1 MVSRPTR
8 VVCALAVVV
17 ALAGCSSA
25 LPPSPQAGPSTPSF
39 VPMPDP
45 ASIQQVLDPAKEF
58 VVLNRLQDVSGSFSW
73 VACGGQDQALY
84 HGEARVYFRMPE
96 DIDPQRYVGKIAH
109 MMVSHGWMDGPVPG
123 ERPFGTLIHTN
134 EVRAIITGGT
144 RDNPE
149 TGQIQLLG
157 ECRNTTDHR
166 GDASAVSI
174 TDRLRQR

>member
-8 VVCALAVVV
+8 VGCTLAVVV
-17 ALAGCSSA
+17 AVAGCSSA
-25 LPPSPQAGPSTPSF
+25 SQQSPSKPSF

-45 ASIQQVLDPAKEF
+45 ASIQQVIDPAKEF

-73 VACGGQDQALY
+73 VACGGQDEARY
-84 HGEARVYFRMPE
+84 YGEARVYFRMPE
-96 DIDPQRYVGKIAH
+96 DMDAQRYVGTIAH
-109 MMVSHGWMDGPVPG
+109 MMVSHGWMDAPAPG
-123 ERPFGTLIHTN
+123 ERSFGTLIHTS
-134 EVRAIITGGT
+134 EVRAIITGGS

-166 GDASAVSI
+166 GNATAVSI